1 MIYDR
6 NQGVYQ
12 KSHPYNSSNNISC
25 KDSINNSDNDDDDD
39 DDDDETSVNGPA
51 LMLRSLLQSLEI
63 ISVIIVTYFLMEL
76 LLRMYA
82 LG

>member
-25 KDSINNSDNDDDDD
+25 KDSINNSDN
-39 DDDDETSVNGPA
+39 DDDETSVNGPA

>member
-1 MIYDR
+1 MIYDK

-25 KDSINNSDNDDDDD
+25 NDSNNNSDNDDDDD
-39 DDDDETSVNGPA
+39 DDDDETSNNGPA

>member
-1 MIYDR
+1 MTRIKEFIR
-6 NQGVYQ
+6 NHIP
-12 KSHPYNSSNNISC
+12 KNSSNNISYN
-25 KDSINNSDNDDDDD
+25 DSNSNNNIDSD
-39 DDDDETSVNGPA
+39 DDDDETSINGPA

>member
-25 KDSINNSDNDDDDD
+25 NDSNNNSDNDDDDD
-39 DDDDETSVNGPA
+39 VETSVNGPA

>member
-1 MIYDR
+1 MIYDK

-25 KDSINNSDNDDDDD
+25 KDSINNSDN
-39 DDDDETSVNGPA
+39 DDDETSVNGPA

>member
-1 MIYDR
+1 MTRI
-6 NQGVYQ
+6 
-12 KSHPYNSSNNISC
+12 KELNSSNNISYS
-25 KDSINNSDNDDDDD
+25 DSNSNNNSDDDDD
-39 DDDDETSVNGPA
+39 GDETSINGPA
-51 LMLRSLLQSLEI
+51 LMSRPLLQSLEI